1 MLLTRFVLLSLRAA
15 DSGGELGVTRQAV
28 AVPLAPVV
36 GVTAVPDAFPAAGSR
51 QGQRGTLRANAKK
64 RQSKYLTTS
73 SERLLHSARLHCIS
87 IQRK

>member
-1 MLLTRFVLLSLRAA
+1 MLPTRFVLLSLRAA
-15 DSGGELGVTRQAV
+15 DSGGELGVTWQAV

-51 QGQRGTLRANAKK
+51 QGQWGTLRAKTKK
-64 RQSKYLTTS
+64 RQSKYLTS